1 MIFSETGKLTDFFY
15 VLGTR
20 YFPTH
25 LLFSTAPVLFEAG
38 LSCLGPLYAHEI
50 RRILQRTQ
58 PKILFL
64 THVHYD
70 HCGAAGYLKRS
81 FPEINIAASKT
92 AAEIVQRPNARETMS
107 RLNEMTLSWMEA
119 VEPGLSE
126 QTPFEPFDVD
136 TILQDGDQIEI
147 ENGLTVQ
154 VFETPGH
161 TWDSLSYYIP
171 EKKLLVAGEAVG
183 CMAPTG
189 TIYTEFLVDY
199 DAYVRSMEL
208 LSRLDVDI
216 LCQSH
221 HQVLTGRE
229 AETFCRRSLRAA
241 EKFKHRI
248 ADLLDAANGD
258 VAKVV
263 TRIKAEEYDPQPGP
277 KQPEQAYLLNIN
289 ARVRHLVQK
298 LSAEIG

>member
-1 MIFSETGKLTDFFY
+1 
-15 VLGTR
+15 
-20 YFPTH
+20 
-25 LLFSTAPVLFEAG
+25 
-38 LSCLGPLYAHEI
+38 
-50 RRILQRTQ
+50 
-58 PKILFL
+58 
-64 THVHYD
+64 
-70 HCGAAGYLKRS
+70 
-81 FPEINIAASKT
+81 
-92 AAEIVQRPNARETMS
+92 
-107 RLNEMTLSWMEA
+107 
-119 VEPGLSE
+119 
-126 QTPFEPFDVD
+126 
-136 TILQDGDQIEI
+136 
-147 ENGLTVQ
+147 
-154 VFETPGH
+154 ETPGH
-161 TWDSLSYYIP
+161 TWDSLSYYLP
-171 EKKLLVAGEAVG
+171 DKKLLVAGEAVG